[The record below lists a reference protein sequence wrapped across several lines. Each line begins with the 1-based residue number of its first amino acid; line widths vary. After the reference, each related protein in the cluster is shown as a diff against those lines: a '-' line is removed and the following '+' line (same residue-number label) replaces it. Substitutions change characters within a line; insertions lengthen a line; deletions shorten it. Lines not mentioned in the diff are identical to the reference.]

1 MIDMNYFT
9 IEELTYSQTAVK
21 RGIRNETTPEVEK
34 NLTAL
39 VCVVLDPARE
49 KWGKPIHVTSGYR
62 CPELNKAVGGVPTS
76 QHLKG
81 EAADIVAGSR
91 RENAELGR
99 LIVKSGCFD
108 QVIFEN
114 SNKECTEC
122 DWIHVSWKR
131 VGENR
136 RQALRMVKGTKKYEP
151 ISI

>member
-49 KWGKPIHVTSGYR
+49 KWGKPILVTSGYR

>member
-1 MIDMNYFT
+1 MKYFT

-21 RGIRNETTPEVEK
+21 KGIRNETTPEVEQ
-34 NLTAL
+34 NLIAL

-49 KWGKPIHVTSGYR
+49 KWGKPIHVSSGYR

-81 EAADIVAGSR
+81 EAVDITAGSR

-108 QVIFEN
+108 QVIFEQ
-114 SNKECTEC
+114 SNRECTEC

-131 VGENR
+131 VGTNR
-136 RQALRMVKGTKKYEP
+136 RNVLRLVNGSKKYEQ

>member
-1 MIDMNYFT
+1 MNYFT

-39 VCVVLDPARE
+39 VCVVLEPARE
-49 KWGKPIHVTSGYR
+49 KWGKPILVTSGYR

>member
-1 MIDMNYFT
+1 MKYFT

-21 RGIRNETTPEVEK
+21 KGIRNETTPEVEQ
-34 NLTAL
+34 NLIAL

-49 KWGKPIHVTSGYR
+49 KWGKPIHVSSGYR

-81 EAADIVAGSR
+81 EAADITAGSR

-108 QVIFEN
+108 QVIFEQ
-114 SNKECTEC
+114 SNRECTEC

-131 VGENR
+131 VGTNR
-136 RQALRMVKGTKKYEP
+136 RNVLRLVNGSKKYEQ

>member
-1 MIDMNYFT
+1 MRDMKYFT
-9 IEELTYSQTAVK
+9 IEELTYSQTAAR
-21 RGIRNETTPEVEK
+21 RGIRNETTPEIEK

-39 VCVVLDPARE
+39 VGAVLDPARE
-49 KWGKPIHVTSGYR
+49 KWDKPIKVTSGYR
-62 CPELNKAVGGVPTS
+62 CAALNKAIGGAAQS
-76 QHLKG
+76 QHMKG

-108 QVIFEN
+108 QLIFEQ
-114 SNKECTEC
+114 SNRECTEC

-136 RQALRMVKGTKKYEP
+136 RQVLRLVARTKKYEQV
-151 ISI
+151 SI

>member
-1 MIDMNYFT
+1 MKYFT

-21 RGIRNETTPEVEK
+21 KGIRNETTPEVEQ
-34 NLTAL
+34 NLIAL

-49 KWGKPIHVTSGYR
+49 KWGKPIHVSSGYR

-81 EAADIVAGSR
+81 EAADITAGSR

-108 QVIFEN
+108 QVIFEQ
-114 SNKECTEC
+114 SNRECTEC

-131 VGENR
+131 VGTYR
-136 RQALRMVKGTKKYEP
+136 RNVLLLVKGSKKYEQ
-151 ISI
+151 ISF

>member
-1 MIDMNYFT
+1 MNYFT

-49 KWGKPIHVTSGYR
+49 KWGKPILVTSGYR

>member
-1 MIDMNYFT
+1 MKYFT

-21 RGIRNETTPEVEK
+21 KGIRNETTPEVEQ
-34 NLTAL
+34 NLIAL

-49 KWGKPIHVTSGYR
+49 KWGKAIHVSSGYR

-81 EAADIVAGSR
+81 EAADITAGSR

-108 QVIFEN
+108 QVIFEQ
-114 SNKECTEC
+114 SNRECTEC

-131 VGENR
+131 VGTNR
-136 RQALRMVKGTKKYEP
+136 RNVLRLVKGSKKYEP

>member
-1 MIDMNYFT
+1 MKYFT

-21 RGIRNETTPEVEK
+21 KGIRNETTPEVEQ
-34 NLTAL
+34 NLIAL

-49 KWGKPIHVTSGYR
+49 KWGKAIHVSSGYR

-81 EAADIVAGSR
+81 EAADITAGSR

-108 QVIFEN
+108 QVIFEQ
-114 SNKECTEC
+114 SNRECTEC

-131 VGENR
+131 VGSNR
-136 RQALRMVKGTKKYEP
+136 RNVLRLVKGSKKYEP

>member
-1 MIDMNYFT
+1 MNYFT

>member
-1 MIDMNYFT
+1 MNYFS

-49 KWGKPIHVTSGYR
+49 KWGKPILVTSGYR

>member
-1 MIDMNYFT
+1 MNYFT

-49 KWGKPIHVTSGYR
+49 KWGKPILVTSGYR

-81 EAADIVAGSR
+81 EAADIVTGSR

>member
-1 MIDMNYFT
+1 MKYFT

-21 RGIRNETTPEVEK
+21 KGIRNETTPEVEQ

-39 VCVVLDPARE
+39 VGVVLDPARE
-49 KWGKPIHVTSGYR
+49 RWGRPIHVTSGFR

-76 QHLKG
+76 QHQKG

-136 RQALRMVKGTKKYEP
+136 RQALRMVKGTKKYEL

>member
-1 MIDMNYFT
+1 MKYFT

-21 RGIRNETTPEVEK
+21 KGIRNETTPEVEQ
-34 NLTAL
+34 NLIAL

-49 KWGKPIHVTSGYR
+49 KWGKPIHVSSGYR

-81 EAADIVAGSR
+81 EAADITAGSR
-91 RENAELGR
+91 RENAEIGR

-108 QVIFEN
+108 QVIFEQ
-114 SNKECTEC
+114 SNRECTEC

-131 VGENR
+131 VGTNR
-136 RQALRMVKGTKKYEP
+136 RNVLRLVKGSKKYEQ

>member
-1 MIDMNYFT
+1 MKKFAMLI
-9 IEELTYSQTAVK
+9 
-21 RGIRNETTPEVEK
+21 
-34 NLTAL
+34 AL
-39 VCVVLDPARE
+39 VGVVLDPARG
-49 KWGKPIHVTSGYR
+49 KWGKPIHVSSGYR

-81 EAADIVAGSR
+81 EAADITAGSR

-108 QVIFEN
+108 QVIFEQ
-114 SNKECTEC
+114 SNRECTEC

-131 VGENR
+131 VGTNR
-136 RQALRMVKGTKKYEP
+136 RNVLRLVNGSKKYEQ

>member
-1 MIDMNYFT
+1 MKYFT

-21 RGIRNETTPEVEK
+21 KGIRNETTPEVEQ
-34 NLTAL
+34 NLIAL

-49 KWGKPIHVTSGYR
+49 KWGTAIHVSSGYR

-81 EAADIVAGSR
+81 EAADITAGSR

-108 QVIFEN
+108 QVIFEQ
-114 SNKECTEC
+114 SNRECTEC

-131 VGENR
+131 VGTNR
-136 RQALRMVKGTKKYEP
+136 RNVLRLVKGSKKYEP

>member
-1 MIDMNYFT
+1 M
-9 IEELTYSQTAVK
+9 
-21 RGIRNETTPEVEK
+21 

-39 VCVVLDPARE
+39 VGAVLDPLRE
-49 KWGKPIHVTSGYR
+49 RWGKPIKVNSGYR
-62 CPELNKAVGGVPTS
+62 CPALNKAIGGAAQS
-76 QHLKG
+76 QHTKG

-108 QVIFEN
+108 QLIFEQ
-114 SNKECTEC
+114 SNRECTEC

-136 RQALRMVKGTKKYEP
+136 RQVLRLVKGSKKYEQV
-151 ISI
+151 SI

>member
-1 MIDMNYFT
+1 MRDMNYFS

-49 KWGKPIHVTSGYR
+49 KWGKPILVTSGYR

>member
-49 KWGKPIHVTSGYR
+49 KWGKPILVTSGYR

-99 LIVKSGCFD
+99 LIVSMGTFD
-108 QVIFEN
+108 QVIFEQ
-114 SNKECTEC
+114 SNKECTEAE
-122 DWIHVSWKR
+122 WIHVSWKR

-136 RQALRMVKGTKKYEP
+136 RQVLRLVAGAKKYEP

>member
-1 MIDMNYFT
+1 MNYFT

-81 EAADIVAGSR
+81 EAADITAGSR

>member
-1 MIDMNYFT
+1 MKYFT

-21 RGIRNETTPEVEK
+21 KGIRNETTPEVEQ
-34 NLTAL
+34 NLIAL

-49 KWGKPIHVTSGYR
+49 KWGKPIHVSSGYR

-81 EAADIVAGSR
+81 EAADITAGSR

-108 QVIFEN
+108 QVIFEQ
-114 SNKECTEC
+114 SNRECTEC

-131 VGENR
+131 VGTNR
-136 RQALRMVKGTKKYEP
+136 RNVLRLVKGSKKYEQ

>member
-1 MIDMNYFT
+1 MKYFT

-21 RGIRNETTPEVEK
+21 KGIRNETTPEVEQ
-34 NLTAL
+34 NLIAL

-49 KWGKPIHVTSGYR
+49 KWGKPIHVSSGYR

-81 EAADIVAGSR
+81 EAADITAGSR
-91 RENAELGR
+91 RENAEIGR

-108 QVIFEN
+108 QVIFEQ
-114 SNKECTEC
+114 SNRECTEC

-131 VGENR
+131 VGTNR
-136 RQALRMVKGTKKYEP
+136 RNVLRLVKGSEKYEQ

>member
-1 MIDMNYFT
+1 MKYFT

-21 RGIRNETTPEVEK
+21 KGIRNETTPEVEQ
-34 NLTAL
+34 NLIAL
-39 VCVVLDPARE
+39 VGVVLDPARE
-49 KWGKPIHVTSGYR
+49 KWGKPIHVSSGYR

-81 EAADIVAGSR
+81 EAVDITAGSR

-108 QVIFEN
+108 QVIFEQ
-114 SNKECTEC
+114 SNRECTEC

-131 VGENR
+131 VGTNR
-136 RQALRMVKGTKKYEP
+136 RNVLRLVKGSKKYEQ

>member
-1 MIDMNYFT
+1 MKYFT

-21 RGIRNETTPEVEK
+21 KGIRNETTPEVEQ
-34 NLTAL
+34 NLIAL

-49 KWGKPIHVTSGYR
+49 KWGKPIHVSSGYR

-81 EAADIVAGSR
+81 EAADITAGSR

-108 QVIFEN
+108 QVIFEQ
-114 SNKECTEC
+114 SNRECTEC

-131 VGENR
+131 VGTNR
-136 RQALRMVKGTKKYEP
+136 RNVLRLVKGSKKYEP